1 MASKDVQY
9 NSIIYDAAAHIIS
22 VLISDHDRISEFIE
36 DTRIHIDY
44 ICASGLR
51 TSKSLSDYVI
61 FVCLSKLMLVP
72 GITTYFLSRSGL
84 ILLNDILARNT
95 TDLQVMYYG
104 FLCLWILT
112 FEHATCKKF
121 SEPRITIIQS
131 MITALKNISREK
143 LTRIAFKIFKKLSE
157 YGECIETMVDNNLRK
172 IVENEQRK
180 NIKDQNLRENLNALE
195 DVLEKNYRIL
205 SSFEKYVKEI
215 NTNTLRWGPCH
226 SENFWK
232 ENVKRFEFDDFK
244 YVNKLVELLQS
255 EDAQT
260 RAISCYDLGEFCRF
274 HHFARKILEGNGG
287 KSKLMAIIQEEE
299 TSVRE

>member
-1 MASKDVQY
+1 
-9 NSIIYDAAAHIIS
+9 
-22 VLISDHDRISEFIE
+22 
-36 DTRIHIDY
+36 
-44 ICASGLR
+44 
-51 TSKSLSDYVI
+51 
-61 FVCLSKLMLVP
+61 MLVP
-72 GITTYFLSRSGL
+72 GITSYFLSRSGL

-112 FEHATCKKF
+112 FEHTTCKKF

-143 LTRIAFKIFKKLSE
+143 LTRVAFKIFKKLAD
-157 YGECIETMVDNNLRK
+157 YGECIESMVDNNLKK

-232 ENVKRFEFDDFK
+232 ENVKRFELDDFK
-244 YVNKLVELLQS
+244 YVNKLVELL
-255 EDAQT
+255 
-260 RAISCYDLGEFCRF
+260 
-274 HHFARKILEGNGG
+274 
-287 KSKLMAIIQEEE
+287 
-299 TSVRE
+299 